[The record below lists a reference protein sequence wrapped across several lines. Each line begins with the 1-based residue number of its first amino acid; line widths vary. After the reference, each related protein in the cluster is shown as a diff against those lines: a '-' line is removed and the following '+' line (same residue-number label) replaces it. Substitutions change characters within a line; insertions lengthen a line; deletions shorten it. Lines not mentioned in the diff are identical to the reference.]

1 MIYRAYV
8 LFAVLLSIAAYLAL
22 PHTPA
27 DVVGPNPVVGL
38 LVLAPA
44 LWVLTVIGRREAA

>member
-8 LFAVLLSIAAYLAL
+8 LFAVLLSIAAYLML

-27 DVVGPNPVVGL
+27 DVVGPNPLLGF
-38 LVLAPA
+38 LVLVPA
-44 LWVLTVIGRREAA
+44 LWVLTVIFRREA